1 VTAGRRRTRPSR
13 RHLGPGRAYEC
24 SSPRMRLTRLSP
36 RALRT
41 RRSMV
46 SGPARALRCAARA
59 CRAVARAQR
68 AWRRARTLRGARRAV
83 SRGTAWRGVGVPP
96 GSVPRPLPGALSVLP
111 ALYAERL
118 PVGRWRRWSGPLQGP
133 ALSACRTGPGAR
145 GDAPVA
151 RIGRAGGRAAA
162 LCARAAGPV
171 SRRLVDRNRSSLA
184 HTTTFGLKPG
194 TAPPLASTHSPWPC
208 VMKKL
213 PVSMRPRALSGAA
226 ASYPPPG

>member
-1 VTAGRRRTRPSR
+1 
-13 RHLGPGRAYEC
+13 
-24 SSPRMRLTRLSP
+24 
-36 RALRT
+36 
-41 RRSMV
+41 MV
-46 SGPARALRCAARA
+46 SGPARVRRCAARA
-59 CRAVARAQR
+59 CGAVARAQR

-111 ALYAERL
+111 ALYAERR
-118 PVGRWRRWSGPLQGP
+118 PVGRWRRWSGLLTG
-133 ALSACRTGPGAR
+133 SERMHGTGPGAR
-145 GDAPVA
+145 EDAAVA
-151 RIGRAGGRAAA
+151 QIGGAVGRAAA

-171 SRRLVDRNRSSLA
+171 SRRPVDRNRSSLA
-184 HTTTFGLKPG
+184 HTTTVRLQLG
-194 TAPPLASTHSPWPC
+194 TAPPLASPHSPWPC